1 MLDLKQG
8 GHELA
13 KQLTEALASQSQSSS
28 NVSNVRPTASKNNE
42 EDRSNS
48 GGYSAT
54 ENNQL
59 WATMAAQQPTF
70 AVHHQN
76 TGSHPS
82 EHQQSSDRTQG
93 SGQQREH
100 NGKPTVGSEEWHRQR
115 RENHKQV
122 ERRRRETINEGINEI
137 AKMVPGSEKN
147 KGSILQRAAQYIQQL
162 KDNEA
167 ATIEKWTL
175 EKLLTDQ
182 AINELSQ
189 QVEVLKNEVERL
201 RQDNDRMK
209 RQLGEDKED
218 DHSKKKQ
225 KTDHS
230 DKSDRK
236 GHKD

>member
-13 KQLTEALASQSQSSS
+13 KHLTEVLASQSQSSS
-28 NVSNVRPTASKNNE
+28 NVSNVRPTATKTE
-42 EDRSNS
+42 EERSNTS
-48 GGYSAT
+48 YSPS
-54 ENNQL
+54 ENSQL
-59 WATMAAQQPTF
+59 WATMAAQQSSF
-70 AVHHQN
+70 AVHQQQTNAHSTEQQQAN
-76 TGSHPS
+76 DR
-82 EHQQSSDRTQG
+82 QQSAA
-93 SGQQREH
+93 QQRD
-100 NGKPTVGSEEWHRQR
+100 NQNKPVVGSEEWHRQR

-122 ERRRRETINEGINEI
+122 ERRRRETINDGINEI

-201 RQDNDRMK
+201 RQDNERMK
-209 RQLGEDKED
+209 RQLGEDKD
-218 DHSKKKQ
+218 DEHARKRSKHDQ
-225 KTDHS
+225 S
-230 DKSDRK
+230 DKDDRK
-236 GHKD
+236 SQQKD

>member
-1 MLDLKQG
+1 M
-8 GHELA
+8 
-13 KQLTEALASQSQSSS
+13 ASQ
-28 NVSNVRPTASKNNE
+28 
-42 EDRSNS
+42 
-48 GGYSAT
+48 
-54 ENNQL
+54 
-59 WATMAAQQPTF
+59 QPAF
-70 AVHHQN
+70 AVHHQQSN
-76 TGSHPS
+76 AHSND
-82 EHQQSSDRTQG
+82 QQSAADR
-93 SGQQREH
+93 QQNAASHRESS
-100 NGKPTVGSEEWHRQR
+100 NKLIVGSEEWHRQR

-122 ERRRRETINEGINEI
+122 ERRRRETINDGINEI

-201 RQDNDRMK
+201 RQDNERMK
-209 RQLGEDKED
+209 RQLGEDNDE
-218 DHSKKKQ
+218 HTKKKA

-230 DKSDRK
+230 DKDE
-236 GHKD
+236 HKSQKD

>member
-13 KQLTEALASQSQSSS
+13 KQLTEALASQSQSST
-28 NVSNVRPTASKNNE
+28 NVSNVRPSSTKSE
-42 EDRSNS
+42 EERSNAS
-48 GGYSAT
+48 YTTS
-54 ENNQL
+54 ENAQL
-59 WATMAAQQPTF
+59 WASMASQQPAF
-70 AVHHQN
+70 AVHHQQAN
-76 TGSHPS
+76 THSND
-82 EHQQSSDRTQG
+82 QQSAADR
-93 SGQQREH
+93 QQNAAAHREVS
-100 NGKPTVGSEEWHRQR
+100 NKLIVGSEEWHRQR

-122 ERRRRETINEGINEI
+122 ERRRRETINDGINEI

-201 RQDNDRMK
+201 RQDNERMK
-209 RQLGEDKED
+209 RQLGEDNDE
-218 DHSKKKQ
+218 HTKKKA

-230 DKSDRK
+230 DKDE
-236 GHKD
+236 HKSQKD